1 MAKLVVSITHVQ
13 DNADKATV
21 GFVIALAGAVSGVDT
36 LVFLSTEGARLSQ
49 RGAADAIHEAGFP
62 PLATLMAEFTAAGGI
77 IWVCGSCFRRRKLDP
92 DLLPPNTSIVGGAS
106 LVEFLIEGA
115 ACLTY

>member
-1 MAKLVVSITHVQ
+1 MANLVVSITHAQ
-13 DNADKATV
+13 DNPDKATV

-49 RGAADAIHEAGFP
+49 RGAADAIHEAGFA
-62 PLATLMAEFTAAGGI
+62 PLATLMADFTAAGGT
-77 IWVCGSCFRRRKLDP
+77 IWVCGSCFRRRDLSP
-92 DLLPPNTSIVGGAS
+92 DLLPPGTSVVGGAS
-106 LVEFLIEGA
+106 LVELLIEDA